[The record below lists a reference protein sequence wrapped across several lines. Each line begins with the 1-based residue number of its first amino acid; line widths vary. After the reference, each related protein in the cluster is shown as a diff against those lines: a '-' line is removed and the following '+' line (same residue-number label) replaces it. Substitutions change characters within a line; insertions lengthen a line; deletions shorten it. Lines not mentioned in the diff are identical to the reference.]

1 MGEFIF
7 LSLPTFFQQIRSIV
21 NKIISIVA
29 LVVALAALGM
39 VFMKTSQP
47 VKRVA
52 YVRTAEVVDKYE
64 GMMVARQKFQ
74 DKKVELYS
82 NLDSLKADF
91 QKAISD
97 YNLSAAGLSKE
108 ARAEKEKVL
117 QQQEYN
123 IRQYTEIVEGKEQEE
138 DQRLTSGVINQI
150 NSFIAEYGK
159 ENDLDLILGS
169 VNGTVIY
176 GSDQVDVT
184 DEVLV
189 YVNQKYRGE

>member
-1 MGEFIF
+1 M
-7 LSLPTFFQQIRSIV
+7 

>member
-1 MGEFIF
+1 M
-7 LSLPTFFQQIRSIV
+7 T
-21 NKIISIVA
+21 KIISI
-29 LVVALAALGM
+29 AALIIALGALGF
-39 VFMKTSQP
+39 VFMTTSQP
-47 VKRVA
+47 AKPVA

-97 YNLSAAGLSKE
+97 YNLSAGGMSKD
-108 ARAEKEKVL
+108 ARAEKEQILK
-117 QQQEYN
+117 QQEYN

-138 DQRLTSGVINQI
+138 DQRLTTGVINQI

-159 ENDLDLILGS
+159 ENGLHLILGS

-176 GSDQVDVT
+176 GSDEVDVT

-189 YVNQKYRGE
+189 YVNKKYRGE